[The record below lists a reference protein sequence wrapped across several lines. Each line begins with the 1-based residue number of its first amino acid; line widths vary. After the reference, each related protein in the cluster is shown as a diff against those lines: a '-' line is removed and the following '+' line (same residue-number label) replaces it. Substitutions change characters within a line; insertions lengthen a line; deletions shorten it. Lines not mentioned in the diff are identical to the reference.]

1 MEKIKYIVYFT
12 YQINDYRERHYSESF
27 DEILTKEEYKN
38 SIQKMYSEDIVI
50 ISVDK
55 IEKEITITEEIN
67 ID

>member
-12 YQINDYRERHYSESF
+12 YQINDNRERQYTESF
-27 DEILTKEEYKN
+27 DEILTKKEYKN
-38 SIQKMYSEDIVI
+38 LIQNMYSGDLVV

-55 IEKEITITEEIN
+55 VEKETIITEEIN

>member
-12 YQINDYRERHYSESF
+12 YQINDNRERHYSESF
-27 DEILTKEEYKN
+27 DEILSKEEYKN
-38 SIQKMYSEDIVI
+38 SIQKMYSDDLVI

-55 IEKEITITEEIN
+55 VEKETIITEEIN

>member
-12 YQINDYRERHYSESF
+12 YQINDNRERQYTESF

-38 SIQKMYSEDIVI
+38 SIQNMYSDDLVVI
-50 ISVDK
+50 SIDK
-55 IEKEITITEEIN
+55 VEKETVITEEIN

>member
-12 YQINDYRERHYSESF
+12 YQINDNRERQYTESF
-27 DEILTKEEYKN
+27 DEILTKEEYKK
-38 SIQKMYSEDIVI
+38 SIQKMYSDDLVI

-55 IEKEITITEEIN
+55 VEKETTIIEEIN

>member
-12 YQINDYRERHYSESF
+12 YQINDNRVRQYTESF
-27 DEILTKEEYKN
+27 DEILSKEEYKN
-38 SIQKMYSEDIVI
+38 SIQKMYSDDLVI

-55 IEKEITITEEIN
+55 VEKETTITEEVN